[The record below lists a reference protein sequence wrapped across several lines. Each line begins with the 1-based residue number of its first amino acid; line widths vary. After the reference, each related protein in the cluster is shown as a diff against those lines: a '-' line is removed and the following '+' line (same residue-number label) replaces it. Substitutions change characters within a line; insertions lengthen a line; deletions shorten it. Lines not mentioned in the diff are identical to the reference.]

1 MTGQKKDTVF
11 VPVDS
16 VESLEMRLKEIQEAQ
31 KTYSTFTQEQVD
43 EIFYAAAKAA
53 NHHRL
58 KLAKDAVAETGMGVM
73 EDKVIKNHFASEYIY
88 NTYKNEKTCGVIED
102 NQSDGYRVIAN
113 PVGVVSAIIPTTNP
127 TSTVIFK
134 ALLALK
140 TRNGLMIS
148 PHPRAKECTIEA
160 GRIILEAAVEAGA
173 PENIIGWIDKPK
185 LELTNTLMRE
195 SDLILATGGP
205 GMVRSAYSSGTPA
218 VGVGAGNVPAILSE
232 NCDVLQA
239 VNSII
244 HSKTFDNGMICASEQ
259 SIIVPDSIY
268 DEVKAEFI
276 KRSCYFL
283 KDDEIEK
290 VRKIII
296 INGAL
301 NASIV
306 GQPASKIAELA
317 GITVPE
323 TTKILIGEV
332 ESVDISEEFAH
343 EKLSPLLAMYR
354 SHSWLESLEK
364 AEQMIEDGGLGHS
377 SSLYLDELNEQDK
390 LEEAEKYLKTA
401 RILVN
406 SPSSQGGI
414 GDIYNFRLAPSLTLG
429 CGSWEATLFQKM
441 LVLNIY

>member
-1 MTGQKKDTVF
+1 
-11 VPVDS
+11 
-16 VESLEMRLKEIQEAQ
+16 
-31 KTYSTFTQEQVD
+31 
-43 EIFYAAAKAA
+43 
-53 NHHRL
+53 
-58 KLAKDAVAETGMGVM
+58 
-73 EDKVIKNHFASEYIY
+73 
-88 NTYKNEKTCGVIED
+88 
-102 NQSDGYRVIAN
+102 
-113 PVGVVSAIIPTTNP
+113 
-127 TSTVIFK
+127 
-134 ALLALK
+134 
-140 TRNGLMIS
+140 MIS

-218 VGVGAGNVPAILSE
+218 VGVGAGNVPAILFE

-332 ESVDISEEFAH
+332 GV
-343 EKLSPLLAMYR
+343 
-354 SHSWLESLEK
+354 
-364 AEQMIEDGGLGHS
+364 
-377 SSLYLDELNEQDK
+377 
-390 LEEAEKYLKTA
+390 
-401 RILVN
+401 
-406 SPSSQGGI
+406 
-414 GDIYNFRLAPSLTLG
+414 
-429 CGSWEATLFQKM
+429 C
-441 LVLNIY
+441 